1 MKINS
6 MRPASHFHKLE
17 GINFS
22 GMKEKH
28 VKILEFPG
36 VFIKNLK
43 NDLGIC
49 RGKGL
54 FPAEFLRVK

>member
-1 MKINS
+1 MEGGGGVK
-6 MRPASHFHKLE
+6 
-17 GINFS
+17 GINLS
-22 GMKEKH
+22 GMKKEH
-28 VKILEFPG
+28 VEIPEFPG
-36 VFIKNLK
+36 VFKKNLK